1 MRAVGASDGSILRI
15 ILVEGMLIGLL
26 SWTIG
31 GIIAIPASRILTI
44 TVGMAL
50 LQAAPS
56 YIFST
61 EGAILWLIIVIVVA
75 FLASFMPARQASR
88 LTVREVLSYE

>member
-1 MRAVGASDGSILRI
+1 
-15 ILVEGMLIGLL
+15 
-26 SWTIG
+26 
-31 GIIAIPASRILTI
+31 
-44 TVGMAL
+44 MAL

-61 EGAILWLIIVIVVA
+61 SGAILWLGIVLVVA
-75 FLASFMPARQASR
+75 FLASLLPARRASR

>member
-1 MRAVGASDGSILRI
+1 
-15 ILVEGMLIGLL
+15 
-26 SWTIG
+26 
-31 GIIAIPASRILTI
+31 
-44 TVGMAL
+44 MAL

-61 EGAILWLIIVIVVA
+61 EGAILWLGIVLVVA
-75 FLASFMPARQASR
+75 FLASLMPARRASQ